1 MKPMKSN
8 NMASSFTVEDNKDE
22 ELGVSSSPLVGDNGV
37 VNERQATT
45 TTDTLYQQPLE
56 RTPSEHSHA
65 RSRVG
70 SFLSSMVGKHD
81 DEGRTS
87 FITGRWKSLGSRRLI
102 KFGVS
107 TNSDIGDRR
116 GMVAIPISE
125 ETCKAMESA
134 ERLKIMG
141 ERMLRRSPD
150 IEDCENGEGTGNVK
164 PMYRLQLTR
173 QNQLG
178 CFRRSL
184 ACFLA
189 CLNCGAHTESSTEQ
203 NLFLGLGN
211 PNRWLVDFFYWL
223 FRKGWLTI
231 FVVSVVMFYILVVV
245 FAVLII
251 CAATMDSDC
260 IRIGD
265 KPFGDSGTTR
275 SLAAQAFALS
285 WHTFSTVGYGS
296 TYPALSTQHNHDK
309 DVKCAFINFICPLE
323 ALVGV
328 IFAGFTGAVFFAKV
342 TRVSQRAPVKFCQPL
357 LIKTGNGA
365 SNCNIHDTADTAQDD
380 PKNKRT
386 LKSLANQVSQPSPFP
401 VLEFRLAN
409 EMHSQPGG
417 EIIDANVNVV
427 VINESTNDSEFE
439 VGMDMAKQIAMN
451 RTKRSTASMP
461 TLRKT
466 TTRKLT
472 TEERATETSS
482 NREGSLGSV
491 SSEGSRATKYSMA
504 DTATAYLQGLNS
516 LAHRATGL
524 GAKTIKVD
532 EETTGSSR
540 IVPRLIFSK
549 LSLDNSEHPMFRRVW
564 SFRHVIDQD
573 SPLLTKEAR
582 QKIIMNGGAWKG
594 VWNTPEYIRKAIH
607 FNEMIVSFTGVSTLS
622 NFSVYKQKAYDTSNI
637 VIGYEFVNMLYHS
650 KRGNLKVDL
659 SLLND
664 VIEQTDGVSETFNV

>member
-1 MKPMKSN
+1 MATSN
-8 NMASSFTVEDNKDE
+8 VKDKRDDDE
-22 ELGVSSSPLVGDNGV
+22 ELGGSSSPLVGDNGV
-37 VNERQATT
+37 VNESQAST
-45 TTDTLYQQPLE
+45 TTDALFQQPQG
-56 RTPSEHSHA
+56 RTSEQSHA
-65 RSRVG
+65 RTRVG
-70 SFLSSMVGKHD
+70 SFLSIIVGKHD
-81 DEGRTS
+81 D
-87 FITGRWKSLGSRRLI
+87 GRWKSLGSRRLI
-102 KFGVS
+102 KFGTS
-107 TNSDIGDRR
+107 TNSDIEYQGDRR
-116 GMVAIPISE
+116 GMVAIPICE
-125 ETCKAMESA
+125 ETCKPMESA

-141 ERMLRRSPD
+141 EKILRRSSN
-150 IEDCENGEGTGNVK
+150 IEDGENGEVAGNIK

-173 QNQLG
+173 QNQVG
-178 CFRRSL
+178 CLRRSL
-184 ACFLA
+184 AFVFA

-231 FVVSVVMFYILVVV
+231 FLVSVVMFYILVVV

-251 CAATMDSDC
+251 WAATLDSDC

-265 KPFGDSGTTR
+265 QPFGGSASR

-296 TYPALSTQHNHDK
+296 TYPALSTQHNHNN

-328 IFAGFTGAVFFAKV
+328 IFAGFTGAVIFAKV
-342 TRVSQRAPVKFCQPL
+342 TRVSQRAQVKFCQPL

-365 SNCNIHDTADTAQDD
+365 CNGNIHDTAQVG
-380 PKNKRT
+380 PKNNCAI
-386 LKSLANQVSQPSPFP
+386 KSLAKQIAQSSPFP

-417 EIIDANVNVV
+417 EIIDANIKVV
-427 VINESTNDSEFE
+427 VVQESTNDSEFE
-439 VGMDMAKQIAMN
+439 VGMDMAKQIAMSRMN
-451 RTKRSTASMP
+451 RTSVAKS
-461 TLRKT
+461 TLRKST
-466 TTRKLT
+466 SRKH
-472 TEERATETSS
+472 TEERSTETSS

-491 SSEGSRATKYSMA
+491 SSEGSRITRYSMA

-532 EETTGSSR
+532 EETTSSSR

-549 LSLDNSEHPMFRRVW
+549 LSLDNSEHPMFKRVW
-564 SFRHVIDQD
+564 TFRHVIDQD

-622 NFSVYKQKAYDTSNI
+622 NFSVYKQKAYDTSNL
-637 VIGYEFVNMLYHS
+637 VIGYDFVNMLYHS
-650 KRGNLKVDL
+650 MHGNLKVDM

-664 VIEQTDGVSETFNV
+664 VVEQNGGGSETFDV